1 MLVLEMESAI
11 VLQPTKPVLLLLA
24 QSLDLQAEQV
34 FLDACR
40 PAWAA
45 RFLEFLELLVMLM
58 HISV

>member
-1 MLVLEMESAI
+1 MI

-34 FLDACR
+34 LLDACW

-45 RFLEFLELLVMLM
+45 RFLEFLKLLVMLM
-58 HISV
+58 HISVW